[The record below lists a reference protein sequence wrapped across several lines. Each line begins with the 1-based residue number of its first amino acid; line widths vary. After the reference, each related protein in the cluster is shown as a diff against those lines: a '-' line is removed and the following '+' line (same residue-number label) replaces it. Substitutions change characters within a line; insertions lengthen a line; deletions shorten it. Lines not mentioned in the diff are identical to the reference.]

1 MTRPRPATVAAT
13 EYHRFATE
21 AQLMNAIANNARQ
34 LGYLVYHAKVSIGSR
49 PGFPDLIIVGFGAM
63 FAIETKGPRGVISD
77 EQKQWIEELQRAGV
91 SARFAYSTID
101 SDFDEI
107 MNDLQDAYEADFRRS
122 CNGRRG

>member
-1 MTRPRPATVAAT
+1 MRRRTAPST
-13 EYHRFATE
+13 EYRRFSTE
-21 AQLMNAIANNARQ
+21 IELMRAIEANARAM
-34 LGYLVYHAKVSIGSR
+34 GFLVYHAKVSIGSR
-49 PGFPDLIIVGFGAM
+49 PGFPDLIIVGFGAI

-122 CNGRRG
+122 HNGRRG